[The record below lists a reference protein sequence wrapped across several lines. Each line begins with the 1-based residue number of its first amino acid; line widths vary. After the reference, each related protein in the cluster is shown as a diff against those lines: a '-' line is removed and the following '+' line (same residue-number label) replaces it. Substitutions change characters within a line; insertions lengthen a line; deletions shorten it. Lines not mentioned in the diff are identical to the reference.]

1 VKVDIVGE
9 GAGLKGEG
17 HALEY
22 HLLIQAWGAE
32 GSLAEAIDKCPE
44 RLALFLPDVEGYCSG
59 LVQAAA
65 SKVNG
70 KHV

>member
-1 VKVDIVGE
+1 VKVDVVGE

-22 HLLIQAWGAE
+22 HLLIQVCSAK

-44 RLALFLPDVEGYCSG
+44 RLALFLLDIVVVWCGW
-59 LVQAAA
+59 LLA
-65 SKVNG
+65 K
-70 KHV
+70 